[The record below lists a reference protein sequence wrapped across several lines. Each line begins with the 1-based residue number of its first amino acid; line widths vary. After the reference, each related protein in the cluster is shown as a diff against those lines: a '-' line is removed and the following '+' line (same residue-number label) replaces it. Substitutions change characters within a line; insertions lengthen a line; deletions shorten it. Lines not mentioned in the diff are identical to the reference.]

1 MALKDIILQKIKEEI
16 QLDPESVGYAGKT
29 RDEIL
34 QLLNNSVR
42 KYRTVEDAFPS
53 PINRILTAMA
63 DTPNAIT
70 LIEFNAALATT

>member
-1 MALKDIILQKIKEEI
+1 MALKDIILKKIKEEI
-16 QLDPESVGYAGKT
+16 QLDPEGVGYTGKT
-29 RDEIL
+29 NAEIL

-42 KYRTVEDAFPS
+42 KNRIVEDAYPA

-70 LIEFNAALATT
+70 LIELIAVLATT